1 MRIPLIGATALAVA
15 LTLSACGGSGGAAQ
29 LTADTITKAVIANDA
44 DTVQNNLDAALKP
57 QITRASVG
65 ALSDTMVKLGAYKG
79 LTLLSSDATKN
90 EFTYRADFASG
101 TMNVVI
107 KLDPDG
113 KAAAYRVTPT

>member
-1 MRIPLIGATALAVA
+1 MAAA
-15 LTLSACGGSGGAAQ
+15 LTACGGSSGAAQ
-29 LTADTITKAVIANDA
+29 STADTITKAVIANDTDA
-44 DTVQNNLDAALKP
+44 VQSNLDASLKP

-65 ALSDTMVKLGAYKG
+65 ALSDTMVKLGTYKG
-79 LTLLSSDATKN
+79 LTLLSSDAAKN

-113 KAAAYRVTPT
+113 KASAYRVTPT